1 MGEAT
6 QEQLNNPL
14 HGVKLLDILEYLV
27 EKVGWEEM
35 GQITGIKAFQYRPT
49 VKSSL
54 RFLRKTDWA
63 RTKVEELY
71 LDTIPAPA
79 PKSVVELWEAFIRQ
93 NPEYKDKELGEWFNF
108 CDNEKEAKVCAQLT
122 KDGIK
127 QASST
132 SLWWFEKNHADLPEV
147 GNIYV
152 VTDWYKIA
160 KAIVEVVKVEQVPF
174 NKITEEYAD
183 IEGEGDKSLKYWKD
197 THWAYYTREMEEFD
211 EKPTED
217 MLIVCE
223 QFKTI
228 FTVDNILKEE

>member
-14 HGVKLLDILEYLV
+14 HGVKLQDILEYLEV
-27 EKVGWEEM
+27 QLGWEEM
-35 GQITGIKAFQYRPT
+35 GEATGINAFMFRPT
-49 VKSSL
+49 MKSSL

-63 RTKVEELY
+63 RAKVEELY
-71 LDTIPAPA
+71 LNTIPAPA
-79 PKSVVELWEAFIRQ
+79 PKTVVELWDSFVNQ
-93 NPEYKDKELGEWFNF
+93 NPEYKDHELGEWFHF
-108 CDNEKEAKVCAQLT
+108 CDNEKDAKVCAQLAQ
-122 KDGIK
+122 DGIK

-132 SLWWFEKNHADLPEV
+132 SLWWFEKNKADLPEV

-174 NKITEEYAD
+174 NKITEEYAAM
-183 IEGEGDKSLKYWKD
+183 EGEGDKSLTYWNE
-197 THWAYYTREMEEFD
+197 THWEYYNKEMEEFN
-211 EKPTED
+211 EKPAED

-228 FTVDNILKEE
+228 FTVDNIST

>member
-27 EKVGWEEM
+27 EKIGWEEM

-49 VKSSL
+49 IKSSL

-71 LDTIPAPA
+71 LSTIPAPA
-79 PKSVVELWEAFIRQ
+79 PKSVVELWEAFMEQ
-93 NPEYKDKELGEWFNF
+93 NPDYKDKQLDEWFNF
-108 CDNEKEAKVCAQLT
+108 CDNEKDAKECAQLT
-122 KDGIK
+122 LDGIK
-127 QASST
+127 QATST
-132 SLWWFEKNHADLPEV
+132 SLWWFEKFHADLPEV

-160 KAIVEVVKVEQVPF
+160 KAIVEVVKVDQVPF
-174 NKITEEYAD
+174 NEITEEYAA
-183 IEGEGDKSLKYWKD
+183 IEGEGDKSLEYWKKV
-197 THWAYYTREMEEFD
+197 HWEYYSREMEEFG

-217 MLIVCE
+217 MIIVCE
-223 QFKTI
+223 QFRTI
-228 FTVDNILKEE
+228 FTIDNISKE

>member
-6 QEQLNNPL
+6 QEQLNDPL

-35 GQITGIKAFQYRPT
+35 GQITGINAFQHRPT
-49 VKSSL
+49 IKSSL

-63 RTKVEELY
+63 RTKVEDLY
-71 LDTIPAPA
+71 LSTIPAPA
-79 PKSVVELWEAFIRQ
+79 PKSVVELWEAFIEI
-93 NPEYKDKELGEWFNF
+93 NPNYKDKELGEWFNF
-108 CDNEKEAKVCAQLT
+108 CDNEKDAKECAQLT
-122 KDGIK
+122 RDGIK
-127 QASST
+127 QATST
-132 SLWWFEKNHADLPEV
+132 SLWWFEKNNTDLPEV

-160 KAIVEVVKVEQVPF
+160 KAIVEVVKVEQTPF
-174 NKITEEYAD
+174 NQITDEYAA
-183 IEGEGDKSLKYWKD
+183 IEGEGGKSLEYWKKV
-197 THWAYYTREMEEFD
+197 HWDYYSLEMEEFG

-217 MLIVCE
+217 MMIVCE

-228 FTVDNILKEE
+228 FTVDNISKE

>member
-35 GQITGIKAFQYRPT
+35 GQITGINAFQHRPT
-49 VKSSL
+49 IKSSL

-63 RTKVEELY
+63 RTKVEDLY
-71 LDTIPAPA
+71 LSTIPAPA
-79 PKSVVELWEAFIRQ
+79 PKSVVELWEAFIEI
-93 NPEYKDKELGEWFNF
+93 NPNYKDKELGEWFNF
-108 CDNEKEAKVCAQLT
+108 CDNEKDAKECAQLT
-122 KDGIK
+122 RDGIK
-127 QASST
+127 QATST
-132 SLWWFEKNHADLPEV
+132 SLWWFEKNNTDLPEV

-160 KAIVEVVKVEQVPF
+160 KAIVEVVKVEQTPF
-174 NKITEEYAD
+174 NQITDEYAA
-183 IEGEGDKSLKYWKD
+183 IEGEGGKSLEYWKKV
-197 THWAYYTREMEEFD
+197 HWDYYSLEMEEFG

-217 MLIVCE
+217 MMIVCE

-228 FTVDNILKEE
+228 FTVDNISKE

>member
-14 HGVKLLDILEYLV
+14 HGVKLLSIIEYLV
-27 EKVGWEEM
+27 EKLGWEEM
-35 GQITGIKAFQYRPT
+35 GEATGINAFKFRPT

-63 RTKVEELY
+63 RDKVEQLY
-71 LDTIPAPA
+71 LNTIPAKA
-79 PKSVVELWEAFIRQ
+79 PKTVIELWEAFTKA
-93 NPEYKDKELGEWFNF
+93 NPEHLDNQPTEWFNF
-108 CDNEKEAKVCAQLT
+108 CDNEKDAKECAQLT
-122 KDGIK
+122 REGIK
-127 QASST
+127 QATST

-160 KAIVEVVKVEQVPF
+160 KAIVKVVKVEQTPY
-174 NKITEEYAD
+174 NQITEEYAA
-183 IEGEGDKSLKYWKD
+183 IEGEGDKSLAYWKKV
-197 THWAYYTREMEEFD
+197 HWDYYSREMEEFD

-217 MLIVCE
+217 MVIVCE
-223 QFKTI
+223 QFETI
-228 FTVDNILKEE
+228 FTIDNIVKED

>member
-35 GQITGIKAFQYRPT
+35 GQITGINAFQYRPT

-71 LDTIPAPA
+71 LDTLPAPA
-79 PKSVVELWEAFIRQ
+79 PKSVVELWEAFIGQ

-160 KAIVEVVKVEQVPF
+160 KAIVEVVKVEQIPF
-174 NKITEEYAD
+174 NKITEEYAA

-197 THWAYYTREMEEFD
+197 THWAYYTGEMDEFD

>member
-14 HGVKLLDILEYLV
+14 HGVKLQDILEYL
-27 EKVGWEEM
+27 EANLGWEEM
-35 GQITGIKAFQYRPT
+35 GEATGINAFMHRPT
-49 VKSSL
+49 LKSSL

-71 LDTIPAPA
+71 LNTIPAPA
-79 PKSVVELWEAFIRQ
+79 PKTVIDMWASFIAQ
-93 NPEYKDKELGEWFNF
+93 NPEYKDEELGEWFHF
-108 CDNEKEAKVCAQLT
+108 CDNEKDAKECAQLT

-132 SLWWFEKNHADLPEV
+132 SLWWFKKNNEDLPEV
-147 GNIYV
+147 GNLYI

-160 KAIVEVVKVEQVPF
+160 KAIVKVVKIEQTPF
-174 NKITEEYAD
+174 NEITEEYA
-183 IEGEGDKSLKYWKD
+183 IAEGEGDKSLANWKKV
-197 THWAYYTREMEEFD
+197 HWDYYSREMEEFD

-217 MLIVCE
+217 LMIVCE
-223 QFKTI
+223 HFETL
-228 FTVDNILKEE
+228 FTTDNISKED

>member
-35 GQITGIKAFQYRPT
+35 GQTTGINAFQHRPT
-49 VKSSL
+49 IKSSL

-63 RTKVEELY
+63 RTKVEDLY
-71 LDTIPAPA
+71 LSTIPAPA
-79 PKSVVELWEAFIRQ
+79 PKSVVELWEAFIEI
-93 NPEYKDKELGEWFNF
+93 NPNYKDKELGEWFNF
-108 CDNEKEAKVCAQLT
+108 CDNEKDAKECAQLT
-122 KDGIK
+122 RDGIK
-127 QASST
+127 QATST
-132 SLWWFEKNHADLPEV
+132 SLWWFEKNNTDLPEV

-160 KAIVEVVKVEQVPF
+160 KAIVEVVKVEQTPF
-174 NKITEEYAD
+174 NQITDEYAA
-183 IEGEGDKSLKYWKD
+183 IEGEGGKSLEYWKKV
-197 THWAYYTREMEEFD
+197 HWDYYSLEMEEFG

-217 MLIVCE
+217 MMIVCE

-228 FTVDNILKEE
+228 FTVDNISKE